1 MSDENVV
8 DIVNGKDKTM
18 NGAQGDIEIDD
29 EGNSDYEM
37 DEADALLQQ
46 LTDGNA
52 QQPTSDNPLK
62 RSSDVEADAQPPK
75 SARLA
80 EDDFMGRFG
89 TLKENYYT
97 KRIDV
102 QENCIHEVVCP
113 IGIEAELVDKQTKPA
128 KTYPFELDVFQQK
141 AINCIDNN
149 QSVLVSAHTS
159 AGKTVVA
166 LYAIALALQNKQRV
180 IYTSPIKA
188 LSNQKYRELYKEFG
202 DVGLM
207 TGDVTI
213 NPEASC
219 IVMTTEILRSM
230 LYRGS
235 SLMHEIGWVV
245 FDEIHYM
252 RDKERG
258 VVWEETIIMLAH
270 SVHFVFLSAT
280 IPNALQFASWIC
292 SLHHQPCHVVY
303 TDYRPTPLR
312 HFIYPVGAAG
322 LYEVVGVDGVFRQ
335 NKLTEA
341 MSHLS
346 TSDSVDAA
354 TREGPRRNDP
364 AMEGNVLTIINTIQD
379 RDLLPCI
386 IFSFSRKECENY
398 AKSLKDIDFIKDQN
412 IKTVIKT
419 IFNNAIGCLTE
430 EDQTL
435 PQVTSVLPHLLRGI
449 GVHHSGLLPILKEV
463 IEILFGEG
471 FIKVLFATET
481 FAMGLNMPARTVVF
495 TSVRKFD
502 GKDRRWIS
510 SGEYIQMSG
519 RAGRRGKD
527 DNGVVILMC
536 DQQMSSD
543 IAKSLIKGDADA
555 LNSQFR
561 LTYNMILNLL
571 RVEGVEPDFILKK
584 SFFHFQNQLTLPG
597 MYQQIQE
604 KTKQIED
611 FVIDRELDIAGYVL
625 LESDIKKK
633 QKSIRDTIMLPQHCI
648 KYLQPGRVVE
658 VIYNNLNFG
667 YGAVVS
673 YDRSQNP
680 DPNKPGFVYKIS
692 VMLKLDAEVARSG
705 PITVERLQP
714 PPNGRVAWTAEAVP
728 VYLENITRISR
739 IKVKMPTPQQL
750 QTPESKK
757 TVVNHVNEA
766 IKRVGKVEE
775 LNPIEHMK
783 ITDKA
788 FVEDFKSL
796 QQSEIRYKNHE
807 LKKDKNF
814 EKLYRQFEQKEHMKQ
829 ELAELRQEFK
839 KAQSETLLADL
850 EARKRVLRR
859 LDYCSE
865 GDIITQKGRVACEI
879 SAADELLLTEMIFD
893 NVFRNLDAA
902 ASAALLSCFI
912 CQEKGNTPKLAE
924 VLSGCLRTMQSFAR
938 RIAQATKDSL
948 MEIDEDEYIES
959 FKPQMMDVVYN
970 WINGKSFSEICGE
983 NSELFEGSIIRCFR
997 RLEELLRQ
1005 MVGAARTMGNED
1017 MEKTFEEARILLKR
1031 DIVFA
1036 ASLYL

>member
-1 MSDENVV
+1 MSNENEMDDCVV
-8 DIVNGKDKTM
+8 ANGKAKDI
-18 NGAQGDIEIDD
+18 NGAAGDASIIDD
-29 EGNSDYEM
+29 EGDEDVEM
-37 DEADALLQQ
+37 DEADELLQQ
-46 LTDGNA
+46 LTTGN
-52 QQPTSDNPLK
+52 TLK
-62 RSSDVEADAQPPK
+62 RPSDSDMEAQPSK

-102 QENCIHEVVCP
+102 SENCIHEVVCP
-113 IGIEAELVDKQTKPA
+113 IGVNAELVDRQTEPA
-128 KTYPFELDVFQQK
+128 KKYPFPLDVFQK
-141 AINCIDNN
+141 KSINCIDNN

-166 LYAIALALQNKQRV
+166 LYAIALALKNKQRV

-258 VVWEETIIMLAH
+258 VVWEETIIMLAD

-292 SLHHQPCHVVY
+292 ALHHQPCHVVY

-312 HFIYPVGAAG
+312 HFVYPVGAPG

-335 NKLTEA
+335 NKLAEA

-364 AMEGNVLTIINTIQD
+364 AMEGDPRNVLTIIRTIQEK
-379 RDLLPCI
+379 DLLPCI

-398 AKSLKDIDFIKDQN
+398 AKSLKDMDFIKDSG
-412 IKTVIKT
+412 IKSVIKT
-419 IFNNAIGCLTE
+419 IFNNAVECLSE
-430 EDQTL
+430 EDRSL

-471 FIKVLFATET
+471 FIKVCFLPF
-481 FAMGLNMPARTVVF
+481 GL
-495 TSVRKFD
+495 
-502 GKDRRWIS
+502 
-510 SGEYIQMSG
+510 
-519 RAGRRGKD
+519 
-527 DNGVVILMC
+527 L
-536 DQQMSSD
+536 
-543 IAKSLIKGDADA
+543 
-555 LNSQFR
+555 
-561 LTYNMILNLL
+561 
-571 RVEGVEPDFILKK
+571 
-584 SFFHFQNQLTLPG
+584 
-597 MYQQIQE
+597 
-604 KTKQIED
+604 
-611 FVIDRELDIAGYVL
+611 
-625 LESDIKKK
+625 
-633 QKSIRDTIMLPQHCI
+633 
-648 KYLQPGRVVE
+648 
-658 VIYNNLNFG
+658 FG

-680 DPNKPGFVYKIS
+680 DPNKPGFVYKVS
-692 VMLKLDAEVARSG
+692 VLLKLDAELARSG

-728 VYLENITRISR
+728 VLLENITKISR
-739 IKVKMPTPQQL
+739 IKIKMPPAHNL
-750 QTPESKK
+750 QSPESRKAI
-757 TVVNHVNEA
+757 VGNVNEA

-775 LNPIEHMK
+775 LDPITTMK
-783 ITDKA
+783 IMDKS
-788 FVEDFKSL
+788 FIEDFKRL
-796 QQSEIRYKNHE
+796 QQSEQRYKSHE
-807 LKKDKNF
+807 LKNDPNF
-814 EKLYRQFEQKEHMKQ
+814 KKLYHQFEQKEHMKQ

-902 ASAALLSCFI
+902 TSAALLSCFI

-924 VLSGCLRTMQSFAR
+924 VLSGCLRTMQGFAR

-948 MEIDEDEYIES
+948 MEIDEDEYIDS
-959 FKPQMMDVVYN
+959 FKPQMMDVVYS
-970 WINGKSFSEICGE
+970 WIQGKSFSEICGE

-1005 MVGAARTMGNED
+1005 MVGAAKSMGSEN
-1017 MEKTFEEARILLKR
+1017 MEQTFEEARLKLKR